1 MRATGTVPDL
11 ADAEPT
17 APAIEIRGLT
27 KYYGDLLALDH
38 LDLEVRTGE
47 IVGFL
52 GPNGAGKSTTI
63 RLLLDLIR
71 PDAGSATI
79 RGHDCQIDGVAARSE
94 VGYLPGDVRLYDT
107 WSGRDL
113 VRYAAAFRPAETS
126 DAAVADLAGRLRLN
140 LGRRIRDLSKGNRQK
155 LGLLIALM
163 HDPPV
168 LVLDEPTA
176 GLDPLR
182 QRAVWDLLRERA
194 DRGAAVLFSSHV
206 MSEVE
211 EVCDRVA
218 VLRAGRLLA
227 VDSVSGLV
235 AGRPTALSLRFA
247 DAPPDLRSLD
257 GVSAWRA
264 AGHGTTFDFTGD
276 PTDLVAALQGRA
288 VVELTARPPRL
299 DDAIVDLYEGA

>member
-1 MRATGTVPDL
+1 MS
-11 ADAEPT
+11 DARGGV
-17 APAIEIRGLT
+17 AAGPAIEIRGLT
-27 KYYGDLLALDH
+27 KRYGDLLALDN
-38 LDLEVRTGE
+38 LDLEVWPGE

-71 PDAGSATI
+71 ADAGSATI
-79 RGHDCQIDGVAARSE
+79 RGRDCHEDGVAARVG
-94 VGYLPGDVRLYDT
+94 VGYLPGDVRLYDS
-107 WSGRDL
+107 WLGRDL
-113 VRYAAAFRPAETS
+113 VRYVSGFRPGETS
-126 DAAVADLAGRLRLN
+126 DAAIGDLARRLRLD
-140 LGRRIRDLSKGNRQK
+140 LSRRIRNLSKGNRQK

-182 QRAVWDLLRERA
+182 QRAVWQLLRERA

-227 VDSVSGLV
+227 VDSVAGLV
-235 AGRPTALSLRFA
+235 AGRPALLHLRFP
-247 DAPPDLRSLD
+247 DAPPDFRD
-257 GVSAWRA
+257 IGGVSRWRV
-264 AGHGTTFDFTGD
+264 AGHDLTFDFAGD
-276 PTDLVAALQGRA
+276 PTDLVRALQGREIA
-288 VVELTARPPRL
+288 EFAARPPRL
-299 DDAIVDLYEGA
+299 DDAIIELYERT